1 MLYYLIMCRS
11 LTYAQRTAAALERTG
26 ITARVLRSPKSIAGE
41 GCSHSVKISQR
52 SLPEALLVLQ
62 RADLAP
68 KRIFI
73 TAGAG
78 SYQEVEL

>member
-1 MLYYLIMCRS
+1 MLYYLIVCRS
-11 LTYAQRTAAALERTG
+11 LTYAQRTVAALERTG

>member
-1 MLYYLIMCRS
+1 MPSGPQPRWS
-11 LTYAQRTAAALERTG
+11 GRESRP
-26 ITARVLRSPKSIAGE
+26 R
-41 GCSHSVKISQR
+41 CSHSVKISQR

>member
-1 MLYYLIMCRS
+1 MLYYLIVCRS

-62 RADLAP
+62 RADLTP

-78 SYQEVEL
+78 SDQEGEL